1 MRKQHLRPK
10 NQLFSHL
17 AVGTTLGRTRL
28 MRDLDT
34 GMPARNPRG
43 PTGFTLFE
51 VVVVLV
57 IIALVLGM
65 TFRGT
70 SAVRDGYTK
79 DLAQT
84 ARDLS
89 SAAAQFKDRY
99 HYLPGDI
106 PEAFR
111 DITDIAPTDECSNS
125 SVQAPKATTGAGA
138 GNGKIEVN
146 NSDALRPDIE
156 VYCAPLHLH
165 FAGLIRDRTSPLIKN
180 YGDSQPT
187 IRLIALADSHFSS
200 AATYPRVVNNII
212 EVADVPL
219 DISQGVDRALDDGDL
234 RTGKVRGCD
243 TSGNLLDPN
252 NLPTVV
258 PFLAVPLL

>member
-1 MRKQHLRPK
+1 MQKQFLPCRSQPFAPVGALR
-10 NQLFSHL
+10 SS
-17 AVGTTLGRTRL
+17 GGRHVSL
-28 MRDLDT
+28 ELHAPF
-34 GMPARNPRG
+34 PAQHARG
-43 PTGFTLFE
+43 VAGFTLFE

-57 IIALVLGM
+57 IIALILGM
-65 TFRGT
+65 ILQGT

-84 ARDLS
+84 LRDLS
-89 SAAAQFKDRY
+89 SAAAQFRERY

-106 PEAFR
+106 PEAFK
-111 DITDIAPTDECSNS
+111 DIADIAVTDECSNS
-125 SVQAPKATTGAGA
+125 SVRAPKASTGAGS

-146 NSDALRPDIE
+146 NSDALRPDVE

-165 FAGLIRDRTSPLIKN
+165 FAGLTRERSSPMVKN
-180 YGDSQPT
+180 YGDSQAT
-187 IRLIALADSHFSS
+187 IRLIALDDSHFSA

-212 EVADVPL
+212 EVAGVPL
-219 DISQGVDRALDDGDL
+219 DIAKGVDRALDDGDL
-234 RTGKVRGCD
+234 LTGKIRGCD
-243 TSGNLLDPN
+243 TSGNLLDPG

>member
-1 MRKQHLRPK
+1 MHNHGLSHG
-10 NQLFSHL
+10 NQLFSLLEVRL
-17 AVGTTLGRTRL
+17 ALSGTRL
-28 MRDLDT
+28 TRDLCS
-34 GMPARNPRG
+34 GIPKENPRRI
-43 PTGFTLFE
+43 TGFTLFE

-57 IIALVLGM
+57 IIALILGM
-65 TFRGT
+65 ILQGT

-84 ARDLS
+84 LRDLS
-89 SAAAQFKDRY
+89 SAAAQFRDRY

-106 PEAFR
+106 PEAFK
-111 DITDIAPTDECSNS
+111 DIADIAVTDECSNS
-125 SVQAPKATTGAGA
+125 SVRAPKASTGAGS

-146 NSDALRPDIE
+146 NSDALRPDVE

-165 FAGLIRDRTSPLIKN
+165 FAGLTRERSSPMVKN
-180 YGDSQPT
+180 YGDSQAT
-187 IRLIALADSHFSS
+187 IRLIALDDSHFSA

-212 EVADVPL
+212 EVAGVPL
-219 DISQGVDRALDDGDL
+219 DIAKGVDRALDDGDL
-234 RTGKVRGCD
+234 LTGKIRGCD
-243 TSGNLLDPN
+243 TSGNLLDPG